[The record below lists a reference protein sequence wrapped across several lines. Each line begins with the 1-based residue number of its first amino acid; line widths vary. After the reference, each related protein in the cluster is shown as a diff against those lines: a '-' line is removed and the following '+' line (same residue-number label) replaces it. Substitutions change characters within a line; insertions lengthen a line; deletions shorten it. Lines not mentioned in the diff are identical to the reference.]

1 MSELMTIWPMMLVK
15 TLRET
20 RLAVG
25 RLWWI
30 LGYGR
35 VRPTADQQSSFATWS
50 RTMRRGELPG
60 LTGNSNRDDNKQI
73 DVKESKD

>member
-35 VRPTADQQSSFATWS
+35 VRPTADQQWSFAERS
-50 RTMRRGELPG
+50 RTMRCGVSQ
-60 LTGNSNRDDNKQI
+60 NSLATAIGMITNR
-73 DVKESKD
+73 SM

>member
-35 VRPTADQQSSFATWS
+35 VRPTADQQSSFATWP
-50 RTMRRGELPG
+50 RTMRRGYQDSLATAIG
-60 LTGNSNRDDNKQI
+60 MITNR
-73 DVKESKD
+73 SM